1 VAKAKK
7 ESTEDPMVAHAFDA
21 SKHELL
27 AQMIAE
33 LPPEAAA
40 HYVAKLEAA
49 LLKRK
54 LQLTG
59 YLVALVLWL
68 VSMVFALA
76 YFGANEGFT
85 GWVFLVPFGVVGVTL
100 FAFGKWA
107 EKVGSS
113 VGPPPE
119 LPPAAAKSAS
129 AKLIKRV

>member
-1 VAKAKK
+1 
-7 ESTEDPMVAHAFDA
+7 MVANAFDA

-27 AQMIAE
+27 AQMISE

-49 LLKRK
+49 LMKRK

-68 VSMVFALA
+68 AAMVLALA
-76 YFGANEGFT
+76 YFGATEGFT
-85 GWVFLVPFGVVGVTL
+85 GWVFLMPFAVVGVTL

-107 EKVGSS
+107 EKVGKS
-113 VGPPPE
+113 VGPPPAI
-119 LPPAAAKSAS
+119 PKAAAKSAA
-129 AKLIKRV
+129 AKLTKKV

>member
-1 VAKAKK
+1 MAKAKNERK
-7 ESTEDPMVAHAFDA
+7 EDPMVAHAFDA

-27 AQMIAE
+27 AQMVAE

-40 HYVAKLEAA
+40 HYVARLEVA

-68 VSMVFALA
+68 ATMVFALA
-76 YFGANEGFT
+76 YFGANDGFT

-107 EKVGSS
+107 EKVGRA
-113 VGPPPE
+113 VGPPPAI
-119 LPPAAAKSAS
+119 PKAGKPAK
-129 AKLIKRV
+129 KV